1 MMCFGEIG
9 EITANIKLYDGRTI
23 EIQGKLL
30 ELSYNIGGYDPIAL
44 ELMAKDFKEMKSD
57 DWLFNTSNDNVMG
70 LFLVCLFYVFNGIV
84 STIDWWKG
92 DRMTDKELV
101 IIDPIES
108 LIESQNNELKKTIR
122 ECRNNLTRLM
132 TEMNNSLTMSD
143 LLLIQKEKSFL
154 DAMDYAIDNKE
165 NMKWPNT

>member
-1 MMCFGEIG
+1 MIDYLIQAMIMLWACFWFAFFMFLI
-9 EITANIKLYDGRTI
+9 
-23 EIQGKLL
+23 
-30 ELSYNIGGYDPIAL
+30 
-44 ELMAKDFKEMKSD
+44 
-57 DWLFNTSNDNVMG
+57 G
-70 LFLVCLFYVFNGIV
+70 LFLRL
-84 STIDWWKG
+84 IDEAKVISFDVIDKG
-92 DRMTDKELV
+92 LV

-165 NMKWPNT
+165 NMK

>member
-1 MMCFGEIG
+1 M
-9 EITANIKLYDGRTI
+9 
-23 EIQGKLL
+23 
-30 ELSYNIGGYDPIAL
+30 S
-44 ELMAKDFKEMKSD
+44 
-57 DWLFNTSNDNVMG
+57 SNDLIAFNV
-70 LFLVCLFYVFNGIV
+70 VD
-84 STIDWWKG
+84 T
-92 DRMTDKELV
+92 
-101 IIDPIES
+101 

-165 NMKWPNT
+165 NMG

>member
-1 MMCFGEIG
+1 
-9 EITANIKLYDGRTI
+9 
-23 EIQGKLL
+23 
-30 ELSYNIGGYDPIAL
+30 
-44 ELMAKDFKEMKSD
+44 
-57 DWLFNTSNDNVMG
+57 
-70 LFLVCLFYVFNGIV
+70 
-84 STIDWWKG
+84 
-92 DRMTDKELV
+92 MTDKGLV

-132 TEMNNSLTMSD
+132 TEMNNNLTMSD

-165 NMKWPNT
+165 NMKWQDT